1 MRSLLTCL
9 SNSIR
14 SAEYHL
20 DPEWLERN
28 GRAPIMGKAVE
39 ITTTQIYPFENRR
52 MPYLLLHELAHAY
65 HDKVLSFK
73 NETIKAAY
81 EMAKAAGT
89 YDEVERFNGND
100 IVKDEAYAMTTPQEY
115 FAELTEA
122 YFGKNDFYPFNRNE
136 LKEHDPGGYAVIEK
150 A

>member
-1 MRSLLTCL
+1 
-9 SNSIR
+9 
-14 SAEYHL
+14 
-20 DPEWLERN
+20 
-28 GRAPIMGKAVE
+28 MGKAVE

-65 HDKVLSFK
+65 RDKFLSFK

-81 EMAKAAGT
+81 EKAKASGT

-100 IVKDEAYAMTTPQEY
+100 IVKDEAHAMTTPQEY
-115 FAELTEA
+115 LAEFTEA
-122 YFGKNDFYPFNRNE
+122 YFGKNDFCPFNRNE

>member
-1 MRSLLTCL
+1 
-9 SNSIR
+9 
-14 SAEYHL
+14 
-20 DPEWLERN
+20 
-28 GRAPIMGKAVE
+28 
-39 ITTTQIYPFENRR
+39 

-73 NETIKAAY
+73 NEAIKAAY
-81 EMAKAAGT
+81 EKAKASGT

-122 YFGKNDFYPFNRNE
+122 YFGKNNFYPFNRNE
-136 LKEHDPGGYAVIEK
+136 LKEHDPEGYAVIEK
-150 A
+150 AWGVETADKKTGQPTPTSR